1 MGLFTRFQKH
11 WPKVNNDVFITGS
24 DRLFNNDELIRLRE
38 EMLLYYTD
46 AIKTQQ
52 PRDDYLELLN
62 LCRIFLGGTSDV
74 RFRAPGAT
82 HHARWMAK
90 AIYYIFQDQF
100 QLTAAEKKGITAISL
115 FVSLMYG
122 QYSRQSSS
130 E

>member
-1 MGLFTRFQKH
+1 
-11 WPKVNNDVFITGS
+11 
-24 DRLFNNDELIRLRE
+24 
-38 EMLLYYTD
+38 MLLYYTD

-74 RFRAPGAT
+74 RFRAPDAT

-90 AIYYIFQDQF
+90 AIYSLNIYVFQDQF
-100 QLTAAEKKGITAISL
+100 QFTAVEKKGITAISL
-115 FVSLMYG
+115 FVSLIYG